1 MAKSQALVLEDAGRD
16 FVFSTIELKPLQ
28 PKEVLVR
35 LKATGVCHTDISVQA
50 GRIPAPFPL
59 VVGHEGGGIVE
70 QIGEEVT
77 TVKVGDHVLLSYSFC
92 GECHTCRQEKPFAC
106 EQMLSRNFGCAR
118 PDGSCPV
125 LWDGKETHGCFFG
138 QSSFANPALVQEASC
153 VAVDKSLPLEVL
165 APLGCG
171 IQTGAGAVFNIVQ
184 PVEKRVRSLVIFG
197 IGGVGSAAVMAAK
210 YLSSTSSG
218 VLDAIIAVDTKEE
231 RLALART
238 LGATHTIDA
247 SDADYLSQIAEIRD
261 GSGVDA
267 AIDCTG
273 SLQVINDMIVALG
286 PCGTA
291 VTIGAPPATSRMSIE
306 VFPFING
313 CKTYRGSHAGDSV
326 AKKFLP
332 FLARLH
338 QEGNFPVD
346 LLQKQYSA
354 SDISRAVE
362 DMKAGRVVKPV
373 LIWDA

>member
-1 MAKSQALVLEDAGRD
+1 MIYEIRKPSMAKLQGLVLEAAGRE
-16 FVFSTIELKPLQ
+16 FVYTTIELKPLQ

-35 LKATGVCHTDISVQA
+35 LKATGVCHTDISIQE

-59 VVGHEGGGIVE
+59 VLGHEGGGIVE
-70 QIGEEVT
+70 QVGKEVT

-106 EQMLSRNFGCAR
+106 EHMLSRNFGCTR
-118 PDGSCPV
+118 PDGSCPISRA
-125 LWDGKETHGCFFG
+125 GTEMHGCFFG
-138 QSSFANPALVQEASC
+138 QSSFANPALVQEACC
-153 VAVDKSLPLEVL
+153 VPVDKSLPLEVL

-210 YLSSTSSG
+210 YLSSTTSG
-218 VLDAIIAVDTKEE
+218 VLNAIVAVDTKDH

-247 SDADYLSQIAEIRD
+247 SDADYLSRIAEIC
-261 GSGVDA
+261 GASGADA

-326 AKKFLP
+326 AKKVNVMLCEF
-332 FLARLH
+332 A
-338 QEGNFPVD
+338 Q
-346 LLQKQYSA
+346 S
-354 SDISRAVE
+354 
-362 DMKAGRVVKPV
+362 
-373 LIWDA
+373 